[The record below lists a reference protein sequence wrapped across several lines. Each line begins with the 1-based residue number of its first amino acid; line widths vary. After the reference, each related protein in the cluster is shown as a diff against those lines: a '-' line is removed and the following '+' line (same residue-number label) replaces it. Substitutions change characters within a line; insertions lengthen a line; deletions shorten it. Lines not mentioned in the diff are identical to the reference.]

1 MSEQEQEVES
11 VEEPSDAV
19 QDQDASS
26 AGEPDEIVEPE
37 SSDQDPESSAEAP
50 TEDQDSDELDELF
63 LSPDE
68 GSEGV
73 IEVDVVGD
81 AESEPVG
88 GEDGDLAEA
97 SGSVELEEA
106 KKAHAEERDRL
117 EKRIEELEEQV
128 ETARQE
134 SEQTRERLMRAA
146 ADLENFRKRSKRE
159 REELR
164 KYGIDKLSLELIPA
178 VDNLERAL
186 AHAEAS
192 EEESNILDGV
202 KMVYKQIIAALEK
215 HGVTGFD
222 ATGEQFNPEHHEAI
236 QQVESSEHETG
247 EVVDQFQKGYFIH
260 DRLLRPALV
269 SVAKRVEAEDN
280 EEHSSDTENA
290 DEAPQ
295 DAPDVADSDEESE
308 ATQE

>member
-1 MSEQEQEVES
+1 LSEQEQEVES
-11 VEEPSDAV
+11 VEESSEPV
-19 QDQDASS
+19 EDQDASN
-26 AGEPDEIVEPE
+26 AGEPDEIVDPE
-37 SSDQDPESSAEAP
+37 SSDDAAESEEEAP
-50 TEDQDSDELDELF
+50 VVEDDSDELDDLF

-81 AESEPVG
+81 
-88 GEDGDLAEA
+88 EDADPADAQDSA
-97 SGSVELEEA
+97 SAGPGPSAELEEA
-106 KKAHAEERDRL
+106 NRAHAEERARL
-117 EKRIEELEEQV
+117 QERIDELEEQL
-128 ETARQE
+128 EATRQD

-164 KYGIDKLSLELIPA
+164 KYGIDKLCLELIPA

-236 QQVESSEHETG
+236 QQVESQEHDTG
-247 EVVDQFQKGYFIH
+247 EVVEQFQKGYIIH

-269 SVAKRVEAEDN
+269 SVAKRVEGEDN
-280 EEHSSDTENA
+280 EEQSS
-290 DEAPQ
+290 
-295 DAPDVADSDEESE
+295 DSDEIEEASSEAESE